1 MTWLRPTNLPGQLIA
16 LFVGVLLVAQLVN
29 LYLLIGERRMSARSV
44 LYETAIDNMVDEV
57 IRVAAQPRSFARSR
71 PPPGVPGRIHIIVSH
86 RAAIERLQDR
96 QCFAPYEAAL
106 GDRLSQAG
114 IVVQIS
120 HVCRGSKLD
129 HPPQGRRLP
138 PPPPTGA
145 GIQGRPPVR
154 QGPPPDPR
162 GPVAPGFE
170 NLVMSVKLA
179 DGRWVNGVGGHYPL
193 ENITPR
199 IVWATV
205 AMITLASLLI
215 VFFARRVTRP
225 LTNLTNAAESLGRG
239 GSSQP
244 LKEEG
249 PADVRKTVSAFNR
262 MQERLT
268 RMIETQRIMLR
279 SIGHDLRTPLTSLRI
294 RAEAIEP
301 HAEREKIIATLD
313 EMKAMMEEIL
323 TWAEDASGLEEMSSV
338 DINALLSSLSD
349 DYQDAGGDVVFT
361 DGPSMIVR
369 CRRAALRRA
378 IQNLVDNGLKYG
390 RRVVLSSRVAEDQA
404 EIIVEDEGP
413 GIPDEKLGSVL
424 LPFVR
429 LETSRSKETGGSGLG
444 LSIAQSIVQAHGA
457 DLKLENRQPRGLRVS
472 FLLPLSRV

>member
-1 MTWLRPTNLPGQLIA
+1 
-16 LFVGVLLVAQLVN
+16 
-29 LYLLIGERRMSARSV
+29 
-44 LYETAIDNMVDEV
+44 
-57 IRVAAQPRSFARSR
+57 
-71 PPPGVPGRIHIIVSH
+71 
-86 RAAIERLQDR
+86 
-96 QCFAPYEAAL
+96 
-106 GDRLSQAG
+106 
-114 IVVQIS
+114 
-120 HVCRGSKLD
+120 
-129 HPPQGRRLP
+129 
-138 PPPPTGA
+138 
-145 GIQGRPPVR
+145 
-154 QGPPPDPR
+154 
-162 GPVAPGFE
+162 
-170 NLVMSVKLA
+170 MSVKLA
-179 DGRWVNGVGGHYPL
+179 DGRWVNGVGGYYPL

-225 LTNLTNAAESLGRG
+225 LTNLTNAAENLGRG

-294 RAEAIEP
+294 RAEAVEP

-313 EMKAMMEEIL
+313 EMKAMIEEIL

-349 DYQDAGGDVVFT
+349 DYQDAGGDVMFR

-390 RRVVLSSRVAEDQA
+390 RSVMLSLRVAEDHA

-472 FLLPLSRV
+472 FLLPLQRA